1 MKVVVIVHSK
11 KAVNLFHGKL
21 VVNSPVN
28 LGVKQ
33 AIVIA
38 TVKC

>member
-1 MKVVVIVHSK
+1 
-11 KAVNLFHGKL
+11 
-21 VVNSPVN
+21 

-38 TVKC
+38 TVKCRYAKIGPCYT